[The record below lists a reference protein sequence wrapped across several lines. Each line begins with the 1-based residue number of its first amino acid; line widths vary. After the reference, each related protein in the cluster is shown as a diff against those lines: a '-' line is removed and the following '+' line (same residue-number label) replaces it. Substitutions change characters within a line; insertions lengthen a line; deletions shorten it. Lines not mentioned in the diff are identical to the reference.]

1 MDARDLRRCA
11 GASAVLAVVVVVGL
25 AMAPSRVA
33 AQTGIRNTKHNLSA
47 TSTNT
52 VRATGESG
60 ICVFCHVPH
69 HARSDAPL
77 WNRGS
82 SAATYT
88 PYTSPSLQGATGQP
102 TGYSKLCLSCHDGSI
117 AIGAVLVMPG
127 TSTPGTIAMT
137 GTGAGGVMP
146 AGASLTGTNLMS
158 DHPVSFVFDQN
169 VRTNDGELADP
180 ATLGPSSLPL
190 SEGAT
195 PGVRNTMQCSTC
207 HDPHTDTSPKFLR
220 QSARGRTTNL
230 CLTCHTKPGW
240 SLSTHEASPASVAIG
255 GTTATVSEHACMSC
269 HAPHAPDGA
278 QRLLRA
284 GALAGVST
292 IEETCYQCHKA
303 GSVGQN
309 IQSEFAKTSK
319 HPVASTAY
327 AGKHNPVFITQ
338 PPTGLPEN
346 VLLQPGVSAP
356 DARFTDQ
363 MHVECVDCHNPH
375 RATKASKL
383 EGMRGIDLAGSIVA
397 NVRNDS
403 SAAGPSQQYAVCFRC
418 HGDSYATAL
427 PATLA
432 SGLTPK
438 NKRTEFQPGNSSQHA
453 VGGVGRNASAN
464 LNAQLTPNGLSVNA
478 VLKCTDCHN
487 SNAYAATFGKVVP
500 AVGSSSGPHG
510 STNASLLRANYL
522 RTWTTGQVYNA
533 NNFALCFRCHNEAAL
548 MGTSTNFFTAGG
560 RNLHQRH
567 LNKWLGNTGAICMS
581 CHYNQHSNEQT
592 TTTQYNIN
600 GTTYMTPPPGTPTR
614 LVNFSP
620 NNVRVGTRPR
630 PEWWLNTSTRER
642 RCYVECHS
650 VSGGTGGGK
659 IHSPLGYTPSASGD
673 LP

>member
-1 MDARDLRRCA
+1 MTSCRVKRKVCA
-11 GASAVLAVVVVVGL
+11 TLIATAWLAATPASGG
-25 AMAPSRVA
+25 

-47 TSTNT
+47 PSLNP
-52 VRATGESG
+52 VRATSETQ
-60 ICVFCHVPH
+60 ICAFCHTPH
-69 HARSDAPL
+69 RARTDAPL
-77 WNRGS
+77 WNRGP

-102 TGYSKLCLSCHDGSI
+102 TGYSKLCLSCHDGTI
-117 AIGAVLVMPG
+117 ALGAVLVMPG

-146 AGASLTGTNLMS
+146 AGRALLGTDLMS
-158 DHPVSFVFDQN
+158 DHPVSFVFDQT
-169 VRTNDGELADP
+169 VQTNDGELVDP
-180 ATLGPSSLPL
+180 ATLAATPLKL

-195 PGVRNTMQCSTC
+195 PGVKNTMQCSTC
-207 HDPHTDTSPKFLR
+207 HDPHTDALPKFLR
-220 QSARGRTTNL
+220 RSARGRTTNL

-240 SLSTHEASPASVAIG
+240 SLSTHEASSASVTID
-255 GTTATVSEHACMSC
+255 GTTAAVSDHACLSC
-269 HAPHAPDGA
+269 HAPHADPGA

-284 GALAGVST
+284 GAVAGVST

-309 IQSEFAKTSK
+309 IQAEFAKTSK
-319 HPVASTAY
+319 HPVASAGY

-338 PPTGLPEN
+338 PPAGLPEN

-363 MHVECVDCHNPH
+363 QHVECVDCHNPH

-383 EGMRGIDLAGSIVA
+383 EGMRGINLAGSIIA

-403 SAAGPSQQYAVCFRC
+403 SAAGLSEQYAVCFRC
-418 HGDSYATAL
+418 HGDSFATAL

-464 LNAQLTPNGLSVNA
+464 LNAQLTPNGLSVNS
-478 VLKCTDCHN
+478 VIKCTDCHN
-487 SNAYAATFGKVVP
+487 SNAYAATFGKVV
-500 AVGSSSGPHG
+500 AVAGSPSGPHG

-522 RTWTTGQVYNA
+522 KTWTTGGVYSA

-548 MGTSTNFFTAGG
+548 LGSQTTATSNFYSSSYG
-560 RNLHQRH
+560 NLHFLH
-567 LNKWLGNTGAICMS
+567 LKKWISNSGAICMS
-581 CHYNQHSNEQT
+581 CHYNQHSNVQT

-600 GTTYMTPPPGTPTR
+600 GTTYTTPPPGTPTR
-614 LVNFSP
+614 LVNYSP
-620 NNVRVGTRPR
+620 NNLPVGTRPR
-630 PEWWLNTSTRER
+630 PEWEFDSGTKTR
-642 RCYVECHS
+642 RCYVVCHKPT
-650 VSGGTGGGK
+650 GETGGK
-659 IHSPLGYTPSASGD
+659 SHWGYSYKPASGD